1 MDDPGARMN
10 LEQLVA
16 LYHRGVYGYAFR
28 LTGTV
33 HDAEDLTQQVF
44 LIAQQKL
51 EDLRKMASARAW
63 LFAILRSSFLKG
75 CQKKRPVLAD
85 SVSLN
90 LGTVPEHSPPDSGID
105 QERLQ
110 EVLNQL
116 PEKYRLVVAMFYY
129 EDCSY
134 REIAEH
140 LGLPIGTVMSRLA
153 RAKNQLRNR
162 LLGLDAAVAAGPRG

>member
-1 MDDPGARMN
+1 MDDQGACRN

-51 EDLRKMASARAW
+51 EDLRNVASARAW
-63 LFAILRSSFLKG
+63 LFAILRSCFLKG

-85 SVSLN
+85 TVPVN
-90 LGTVPEHSPPDSGID
+90 LGTVYEHFPPDSGID

-116 PEKYRLVVAMFYY
+116 PEKYRLVVVMFYY

-134 REIAEH
+134 REIAER

-153 RAKNQLRNR
+153 RAKNQLRHR
-162 LLGLDAAVAAGPRG
+162 LLALETAVGAGQRG